1 MFIYFIKVY
10 LHAPGCVYVLHVH
23 LGAYGGQKREL
34 DHVDLDLQIAVG
46 TGTEHEFTESR
57 VVTVKP
63 STTL

>member
-1 MFIYFIKVY
+1 M
-10 LHAPGCVYVLHVH
+10 LHVH